1 MAYKVFLLEPARQF
15 LVRLA
20 DESQL
25 QARELAL
32 VLLSLRQQSSPRGSR
47 ELDPELVERIEGE
60 RVWERPDWVITYKV
74 DEQSRT
80 IDIGLIERR
89 SAPESGAEPG
99 SLE

>member
-20 DESQL
+20 GESQL
-25 QARELAL
+25 EARELAL

-89 SAPESGAEPG
+89 STPESETEPG